1 MVKIILGG
9 LAFIATIIISIG
21 FIPYQLW
28 KMRFSVFWW
37 FLFIIVIVL
46 ICISFRQIY
55 PINSDLSYKKAIFS
69 ILTGFLMFILVWSIN
84 ALDKTKLPLIYIF
97 LITSISF
104 KAIGGLVL
112 GYGVFSL
119 INLIF

>member
-1 MVKIILGG
+1 LGKIIIGG
-9 LAFIATIIISIG
+9 LVFIAIIIISIG

-28 KMRFSVFWW
+28 KMRFSGFWW

-69 ILTGFLMFILVWSIN
+69 ILTGFLIFILIWSIN
-84 ALDKTKLPLIYIF
+84 SIDKNKLPLIYIS

-104 KAIGGLVL
+104 KAIGALIL

>member
-1 MVKIILGG
+1 
-9 LAFIATIIISIG
+9 
-21 FIPYQLW
+21 
-28 KMRFSVFWW
+28 MRFSVFWW

-84 ALDKTKLPLIYIF
+84 ALDKTKLPLIYIS

>member
-1 MVKIILGG
+1 LVKIILGG